1 MKTDT
6 LSETLMRMK
15 LKAGVSKALD
25 AGGKWA
31 IEFPQYEGVKL
42 HVVLKGDC
50 WLSIEG
56 EQNRHHFNAGDCFL
70 LSGGKP
76 FVVAKDLSVRKRL
89 RAEAV
94 MRAAQSEVATVNG
107 GGDFFEIGALFQFE
121 GHLPALLFSG
131 LPAVLH
137 IPENSDQAAVLRWSL
152 ERFISEFR
160 EQKPGQALILNHLAP
175 IMLVQ
180 VLRIYSNSGDRNST
194 GWFVALADP
203 KLSRAIE
210 SIHTNYQHNLSLE
223 GLAKVAGMSRSGFA
237 LNFKKLVGTS
247 PMDYLTHWRMQIACE
262 LLQSSSKSISAV
274 ANTVGYESES
284 AFSVAFNKVVKCRPG
299 IYQKSHRTLA
309 HPTHG
314 MARVDGV
321 PPVLNAPPE
330 PPARNDRAA
339 FE

>member
-15 LKAGVSKALD
+15 LKTVVSKALD

-31 IEFPQYEGVKL
+31 IEFPQYEGFKL

-50 WLSIEG
+50 WLSIE
-56 EQNRHHFNAGDCFL
+56 EDRNRYHLKAGDCFL

-76 FVVAKDLSVRKRL
+76 FVMAKDSLVQKPL

-94 MRAAQSEVATVNG
+94 MRAAQNEVATVNG
-107 GGDFFEIGALFQFE
+107 GGDFFSIGALFQFE
-121 GHLPALLFSG
+121 GHLPALLFNA
-131 LPAVLH
+131 LPAVLD

-180 VLRIYSNSGDRNST
+180 VLRIYSNSLDRNST

-210 SIHTNYQHNLSLE
+210 SIHTNYQHNWSLE
-223 GLAKVAGMSRSGFA
+223 DLAKVAGMSRSGFA

-262 LLQSSSKSISAV
+262 HLQSSSKSISAV
-274 ANTVGYESES
+274 ANAVGYESES
-284 AFSVAFNKVVKCRPG
+284 AFSVAFKKVVKCRPG
-299 IYQKSHRTLA
+299 MYQKSHRTLA
-309 HPTHG
+309 HPAHG
-314 MARVDGV
+314 MAT
-321 PPVLNAPPE
+321 PPVPNLPREATG
-330 PPARNDRAA
+330 AA
-339 FE
+339 LE